1 MHKLLVICVPTA
13 TGKTSLAIHL
23 AKKFSPK
30 GRPASGWNGELIS
43 ADSRQVYKGMD
54 IGTGKELPV
63 NSKLKIKNLKLG
75 KKRIGFYEIRGI
87 RVWGYDLVDPKEEF
101 SVAQYVKFADK
112 IIKNIG
118 KRGKLPILVGGTG
131 LYIKAVVDGIPT
143 AVIPKS
149 ISLRKKY
156 KNKSVRELQD
166 ILGKLDSFKLS
177 SMNVSDRKNPRRLVR
192 AIEIAKW
199 MLEVGSKKLE
209 KSRKYEGDSV
219 LFIGLTASREF
230 LENRIDKRVE
240 ERIRSDVEDEIK
252 NLLKFG
258 IKWNSQ
264 AMQSLGYKQWFR
276 YFNKEKTL
284 KEIVDDW
291 LRAEKNYAKRQ
302 MTWFKKDERI
312 NWFDI
317 TKPNWEEDVED
328 LVKKWYI

>member
-1 MHKLLVICVPTA
+1 M
-13 TGKTSLAIHL
+13 
-23 AKKFSPK
+23 
-30 GRPASGWNGELIS
+30 
-43 ADSRQVYKGMD
+43 
-54 IGTGKELPV
+54 
-63 NSKLKIKNLKLG
+63 
-75 KKRIGFYEIRGI
+75 
-87 RVWGYDLVDPKEEF
+87 WGYDLVDAKEEF

-112 IIKNIG
+112 IIEDIWE
-118 KRGKLPILVGGTG
+118 RGKLPVLVGGTG

-143 AVIPKS
+143 ASVPKNTKLRESLEKKAQVELFEVLAS
-149 ISLRKKY
+149 IDPIKAA
-156 KNKSVRELQD
+156 
-166 ILGKLDSFKLS
+166 
-177 SMNVSDRKNPRRLVR
+177 SMNISDRKNPRRLVR

-240 ERIRSDVEDEIK
+240 ERIKSDVEDEIK